1 MTPIEVVADEIS
13 APVNADMV
21 IDELAIDSLEYIS
34 MIRRLEQVF
43 SVRIEESQLEEV
55 KSLGDLC
62 RLVDKLRAC

>member
-1 MTPIEVVADEIS
+1 LTPIEVVADEIS

-43 SVRIEESQLEEV
+43 SVTIEESQLEQV